1 MLVNIKH
8 KKNMY
13 TIRIFPMGVMKNT
26 NFGKKKLKE
35 TMDKVLKEIRKII
48 YE

>member
-26 NFGKKKLKE
+26 NFGEKKTKRNYGQSTKGNQENNL
-35 TMDKVLKEIRKII
+35 
-48 YE
+48 